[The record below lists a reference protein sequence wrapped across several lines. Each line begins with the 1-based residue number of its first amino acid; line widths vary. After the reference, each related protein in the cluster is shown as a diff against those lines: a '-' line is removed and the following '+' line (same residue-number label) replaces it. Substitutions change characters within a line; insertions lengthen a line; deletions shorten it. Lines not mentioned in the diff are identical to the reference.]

1 MQVKTQPSKDAIE
14 LKGDGISFDVYG
26 NGSKRLGDLCITKAG
41 LIWSK
46 GSSAR
51 APRDGGINVKW
62 EEFIAWVQ
70 SRRAESAKSARPSA
84 QGIAAMKSA
93 ALKLKQAGQGTKIS
107 SSRAV
112 APKTASETA
121 KSSVDT
127 KPASLAKASLSGK
140 STRTEKSTVSG
151 KSALNGKSLLNG
163 KSPLNVK
170 PASTRSGATKPIS
183 EAGRHAAKRASAMKL
198 AASVTAA
205 ATKATGGKVALK
217 AGKASSKSA
226 ADNATSAPAVKPAL
240 VKQAKGKTPAPLA
253 TKPADAA
260 SKATASARRKTN

>member
-107 SSRAV
+107 SSRAA
-112 APKTASETA
+112 APKPASETA

-151 KSALNGKSLLNG
+151 KSALNG

>member
-151 KSALNGKSLLNG
+151 KSALNGKS
-163 KSPLNVK
+163 PLNVK